1 MERLLSEARE
11 ISRIDADLDDEERT
25 EVTLD
30 KLLSALIEGFRLR
43 NANSGIHFDLALA
56 DAHVTVEASA
66 DRLTQV
72 FENLID
78 NAISFSPSS
87 GHVTVALRAVGSN
100 AEVTIADEGPGI
112 PDEHRD
118 RIFRR
123 FFSYRPDD
131 TTGSGHTGLGLALAR
146 AIVESYGGKIEAKP
160 RGGGGTKMVVI
171 LPLAGR

>member
-1 MERLLSEARE
+1 
-11 ISRIDADLDDEERT
+11 
-25 EVTLD
+25 VTLD
-30 KLLSALIEGFRLR
+30 QLLSALVESFRLR
-43 NANSGIHFDLALA
+43 NADSGVQFDLALA
-56 DAHVTVEASA
+56 DARVTVEASA

-78 NAISFSPSS
+78 NAISFSPPS
-87 GHVTVALRAVGSN
+87 GHVAVALRTAGNS
-100 AEVTIADEGPGI
+100 AEVTIVDEGPGI

-123 FFSYRPDD
+123 FFSYRPDGAS
-131 TTGSGHTGLGLALAR
+131 GSGHTGLGLALVR

-171 LPLAGR
+171 LPLAHR

>member
-1 MERLLSEARE
+1 MLA
-11 ISRIDADLDDEERT
+11 
-25 EVTLD
+25 
-30 KLLSALIEGFRLR
+30 ALIESFRLR

-87 GHVTVALRAVGSN
+87 GHVTVALRVTGN
-100 AEVTIADEGPGI
+100 HAEITIADEGPGI

-131 TTGSGHTGLGLALAR
+131 ASGSGHTGLGLALVR
-146 AIVESYGGKIEAKP
+146 AIVDSYGGNIEAKP
-160 RGGGGTKMVVI
+160 RGGGGSKMVVV